1 MKKCPLCGK
10 EYEEGTVCPSCNVL
24 LIDMESGKAVGEE
37 KRGRKE
43 RLKKETVKS
52 ERVKT
57 EWKGTAEGNLHV
69 PPAVILG
76 VLALAA
82 AVVIIAG
89 VFWFVNR
96 EKTSSPDTMYGE
108 DWYADSYEEGG
119 SYTDSSDSME
129 QTETDSES
137 LNAEDFINSEP
148 VENGTEEYSFML
160 PAYWQELCT
169 AEVSGDALY
178 YYQNRS
184 RASEAGGYLFSIQKM
199 SSDYYSSDYFWLA
212 ESDGMVYALV
222 RPEEPAYDTADP
234 YAKLEYERLME
245 DISYV
250 NNSFMLEE
258 IQGESE
264 YIFAQ
269 SDSEYLSRSDLEG
282 LTEQELSYARNEIY
296 ARHGRRFQDAGLQSY
311 FDSKDWYS
319 GTVEPE
325 DFTESMLNEYEKA
338 NAELILEYEK
348 DKGYRK

>member
-108 DWYADSYEEGG
+108 VWYADSYEEGG
-119 SYTDSSDSME
+119 SYIDSSDSME

-199 SSDYYSSDYFWLA
+199 SSDYY
-212 ESDGMVYALV
+212 
-222 RPEEPAYDTADP
+222 
-234 YAKLEYERLME
+234 
-245 DISYV
+245 
-250 NNSFMLEE
+250 
-258 IQGESE
+258 
-264 YIFAQ
+264 
-269 SDSEYLSRSDLEG
+269 
-282 LTEQELSYARNEIY
+282 
-296 ARHGRRFQDAGLQSY
+296 
-311 FDSKDWYS
+311 
-319 GTVEPE
+319 
-325 DFTESMLNEYEKA
+325 
-338 NAELILEYEK
+338 
-348 DKGYRK
+348 